1 MIGLVQSFTYYILLK
16 NNDLLFNPSVWSAIV
31 IIASFTA
38 GSAIIMW
45 LGEQITDKGIGN
57 GISILL
63 FVGIVARFP
72 QIGMTIFSYF
82 AQGGWYILLMAAV
95 IVLFACHDRI
105 YRCCDQ
111 RGAPYPGAVRK
122 AHGWT

>member
-1 MIGLVQSFTYYILLK
+1 M
-16 NNDLLFNPSVWSAIV
+16 SVSY
-31 IIASFTA
+31 TH
-38 GSAIIMW
+38 
-45 LGEQITDKGIGN
+45 LDKGIGN

-95 IVLFACHDRI
+95 IVLLLAMIVFIVVVTNAERRI
-105 YRCCDQ
+105 PVQYAKRMVGRKTVSYTHLDVYKRQ
-111 RGAPYPGAVRK
+111 TVRRGLK
-122 AHGWT
+122 E